1 MNPKVLTA
9 TALIALGFVLFW
21 PSGSSKKV
29 ERLYKD
35 GEQLY
40 STENYEESIAKFE
53 EALIESEKW
62 GVKTAVIDKDFVTLA
77 KYRIAVCYSK
87 LAEDTGDVNYFD
99 QAVAEIEEVWPNAK
113 VRKHMEGLTYLWGH
127 ILYKQEKYELAEPKF
142 NELIE
147 NYPTVFL
154 LKTLGM
160 LLVNLTTNFR
170 IMMHPVRGLN
180 RYLMVF
186 LTLILKMMHNI

>member
-1 MNPKVLTA
+1 MNPRVLTA

-77 KYRIAVCYSK
+77 KYKIAVCYSK
-87 LAEDTGDVNYFD
+87 LAENTGDVNYFD
-99 QAVAEIEEVWPNAK
+99 QAVAKIEEVWPNAK
-113 VRKHMEGLTYLWGH
+113 VAKHMEGLTYLWGH
-127 ILYKQEKYELAEPKF
+127 VLYKQEKYELAEPKF
-142 NELIE
+142 EELIE
-147 NYPTVFL
+147 NFPNSIFVE
-154 LKTLGM
+154 
-160 LLVNLTTNFR
+160 NA
-170 IMMHPVRGLN
+170 
-180 RYLMVF
+180 
-186 LTLILKMMHNI
+186 

>member
-1 MNPKVLTA
+1 MNPRVLTA

-62 GVKTAVIDKDFVTLA
+62 GVKTAVIDKDFVP
-77 KYRIAVCYSK
+77 
-87 LAEDTGDVNYFD
+87 GDLPDPAATSANTNFQY
-99 QAVAEIEEVWPNAK
+99 
-113 VRKHMEGLTYLWGH
+113 GLYTNT
-127 ILYKQEKYELAEPKF
+127 ET
-142 NELIE
+142 N
-147 NYPTVFL
+147 
-154 LKTLGM
+154 
-160 LLVNLTTNFR
+160 TTNIIF
-170 IMMHPVRGLN
+170 N
-180 RYLMVF
+180 S
-186 LTLILKMMHNI
+186 NIIFF